1 MELQLAV
8 VRERIEDGRKA
19 AHAGETDASEI
30 ALREAMTLRDRMQAD
45 LLQLDAQVTLLERD
59 IGVRLYPD
67 GSPWKAGFADRKKGI
82 LPQSRSEA
90 LYLRGWEIADRLI
103 RYGHLNA

>member
-1 MELQLAV
+1 MELQLES

-19 AHAGETDASEI
+19 AHAGETGASEA
-30 ALREAMTLRDRMQAD
+30 ALREATVLRDRMQAD
-45 LLQLDAQVTLLERD
+45 LLELDAHVTLLERD
-59 IGVRLYPD
+59 IGFRLYPD
-67 GSPWKAGFADRKKGI
+67 GSPWKSGFGDRKKGI